1 MVRKSP
7 IYRRTPVVWCT
18 TECRSLE
25 GSTQDRM
32 LEQRLLHQLFLRTKQ
47 GGRPMRVL
55 YERCCGLDVHKQS
68 ITACALTPEGKEI
81 RTFGTL
87 TDDLEELVDWLKE
100 KKVTH
105 VAMEST
111 GVYWEPVYNLLE
123 AEPVEVLVVNAQ
135 HIKAVPGRK
144 TDVKD
149 AEWIADLLRHGLL
162 KGSYIPHR
170 AQRELRELVRY
181 RRSLIEERARELN
194 RIQKVLE
201 GANIKLSSV
210 VSDINGMSA
219 RLIIRALIEGKD
231 DPAAL
236 AQLAKGRLKQKTE
249 ELRRALKGVMGPHQ
263 RMMLA
268 EQWRHVEYLDEA
280 IARLDR
286 EIEER
291 TSPFHE
297 ALELI
302 DTIPGVGRQSAE
314 QIAAEIGT
322 DMSRFPTAAHL
333 ASWAGM
339 APGNHESAGKRL
351 SGRTRKGNK
360 KLRSCLVECARA
372 AARTKN
378 TYLSAKYHRIA
389 KRRGANRAS
398 VAVGRTILEMIYYI
412 LLERNRIKSWEPT
425 TGIGSEKRASC
436 VKR

>member
-1 MVRKSP
+1 
-7 IYRRTPVVWCT
+7 
-18 TECRSLE
+18 
-25 GSTQDRM
+25 
-32 LEQRLLHQLFLRTKQ
+32 
-47 GGRPMRVL
+47 
-55 YERCCGLDVHKQS
+55 
-68 ITACALTPEGKEI
+68 
-81 RTFGTL
+81 
-87 TDDLEELVDWLKE
+87 
-100 KKVTH
+100 
-105 VAMEST
+105 
-111 GVYWEPVYNLLE
+111 
-123 AEPVEVLVVNAQ
+123 
-135 HIKAVPGRK
+135 
-144 TDVKD
+144 
-149 AEWIADLLRHGLL
+149 
-162 KGSYIPHR
+162 
-170 AQRELRELVRY
+170 
-181 RRSLIEERARELN
+181 
-194 RIQKVLE
+194 
-201 GANIKLSSV
+201 
-210 VSDINGMSA
+210 
-219 RLIIRALIEGKD
+219 
-231 DPAAL
+231 
-236 AQLAKGRLKQKTE
+236 
-249 ELRRALKGVMGPHQ
+249 PHQ

-314 QIAAEIGT
+314 QIVAEIGT

-360 KLRSCLVECARA
+360 KLRSCLVECTRA

-412 LLERNRIKSWEPT
+412 LTRKEPYRELGADYWDRQREARIVRQT
-425 TGIGSEKRASC
+425 
-436 VKR
+436 VKRLEGLGYEVKLEKTSA

>member
-1 MVRKSP
+1 MA
-7 IYRRTPVVWCT
+7 
-18 TECRSLE
+18 
-25 GSTQDRM
+25 
-32 LEQRLLHQLFLRTKQ
+32 
-47 GGRPMRVL
+47 
-55 YERCCGLDVHKQS
+55 ER
-68 ITACALTPEGKEI
+68 
-81 RTFGTL
+81 
-87 TDDLEELVDWLKE
+87 

-111 GVYWEPVYNLLE
+111 GVYWKPVYNLLE
-123 AEPVEVLVVNAQ
+123 AEPIEVLVVNAQ

-219 RLIIRALIEGKD
+219 RLIIRALIEGKN

-249 ELRRALKGVMGPHQ
+249 ELRRALKGVIGPHQ

-314 QIAAEIGT
+314 QIVAEIGT

-412 LLERNRIKSWEPT
+412 LTRKEPYREL
-425 TGIGSEKRASC
+425 GADYWDRQREASIVRQT
-436 VKR
+436 VKRLEGLGYEVKLEKTSA

>member
-1 MVRKSP
+1 
-7 IYRRTPVVWCT
+7 
-18 TECRSLE
+18 
-25 GSTQDRM
+25 
-32 LEQRLLHQLFLRTKQ
+32 
-47 GGRPMRVL
+47 MRVL
-55 YERCCGLDVHKQS
+55 YERCCGLDVHKKS
-68 ITACALTPEGKEI
+68 ITACVLTPEGKEI
-81 RTFGTL
+81 RTFGTM
-87 TDDLEELVDWLKE
+87 TDDLEELVEWLKQ
-100 KKVTH
+100 KQVTH

-111 GVYWEPVYNLLE
+111 GVYWKPIYNLLE
-123 AEPVEVLVVNAQ
+123 AEPIDVLVVNAQ

-162 KGSYIPHR
+162 IPDR

-201 GANIKLSSV
+201 GANIKLASV
-210 VSDINGMSA
+210 VSDINGVSA
-219 RLIIRALIEGKD
+219 QRILRALIEGTD
-231 DPAAL
+231 DPAVL
-236 AQLAKGRLKQKTE
+236 AQLAKGRLKQKIG
-249 ELRRALKGVMGPHQ
+249 ELRRALKGIMGPHQ

-268 EQWRHVEYLDEA
+268 EQCRHIEYLDEA
-280 IARLDR
+280 IARLSR

-291 TSPFHE
+291 TRPFHE
-297 ALELI
+297 ALELME
-302 DTIPGVGRQSAE
+302 TIPGVGRQSAE
-314 QIAAEIGT
+314 QIIAEIGT
-322 DMSRFPTAAHL
+322 DMSRFPTAAHV

-360 KLRSCLVECARA
+360 KLRACLVECARA

-398 VAVGRTILEMIYYI
+398 VAVGRTILEIIYSV
-412 LLERNRIKSWEPT
+412 LTRKEPYRELGADYWDQQREAAIVRQT
-425 TGIGSEKRASC
+425 
-436 VKR
+436 VKRLEGLGYEVKLEKTSA

>member
-1 MVRKSP
+1 
-7 IYRRTPVVWCT
+7 
-18 TECRSLE
+18 
-25 GSTQDRM
+25 
-32 LEQRLLHQLFLRTKQ
+32 
-47 GGRPMRVL
+47 MRVL
-55 YERCCGLDVHKQS
+55 YERCCGLDVHKKS
-68 ITACALTPEGKEI
+68 ITACVLTPEGKEI

-111 GVYWEPVYNLLE
+111 GVYWKPVYNLLE
-123 AEPVEVLVVNAQ
+123 GESIEVLVVNAQ
-135 HIKAVPGRK
+135 HIKVVPGRK

-162 KGSYIPHR
+162 RGSYIPDR

-201 GANIKLSSV
+201 GANIKLASV
-210 VSDINGMSA
+210 VSDISGVSA
-219 RLIIRALIEGKD
+219 QQILRALIEGTD
-231 DPAAL
+231 DPAVL
-236 AQLAKGRLKQKTE
+236 AQLAKGRLKQKIG
-249 ELRRALKGVMGPHQ
+249 ELRRALKGIMGPHQ
-263 RMMLA
+263 RMMLS
-268 EQWRHVEYLDEA
+268 EQCRHIEYLDEA
-280 IARLDR
+280 SARLSR

-291 TSPFHE
+291 TRPFHE
-297 ALELI
+297 ALELME
-302 DTIPGVGRQSAE
+302 TIPGVGRQSAE
-314 QIAAEIGT
+314 HIIAEIGT
-322 DMSRFPTAAHL
+322 DMSRFPTAAHA

-360 KLRSCLVECARA
+360 KLRACLVECVRA

-398 VAVGRTILEMIYYI
+398 VAVGRTILEIIYSV
-412 LLERNRIKSWEPT
+412 LTRKEPYRELGADYWDQQREAAIVRQT
-425 TGIGSEKRASC
+425 
-436 VKR
+436 VKRLEGLGYEVKLEKTSA